1 MLSPAALMKEM
12 KELEDRGIPV
22 RERLLLSEACPLIL
36 DYHVALDNARE
47 KARGAKAIGTTGRGI
62 GPAYEDKVARRG
74 LRVGDLFDKETFAEK
89 LKEVMEYHTSS
100 WLTTTKLKRLITR
113 KFWMIRWLLPTS

>member
-1 MLSPAALMKEM
+1 MKEM

-36 DYHVALDNARE
+36 IITLRWITRE

-74 LRVGDLFDKETFAEK
+74 LRVGDLSTKK
-89 LKEVMEYHTSS
+89 PSLKN
-100 WLTTTKLKRLITR
+100 
-113 KFWMIRWLLPTS
+113 